1 MRQSLDKTLRKQLET
16 TVIKARDVV
25 EQAVTEA
32 LTRLGV
38 AEAQAPTYLSDTERA
53 LRNVLRAHGRQLG
66 DKLTDGKQTTD
77 ALMNEMAYEHWHR
90 MLFARFLEQNNLL
103 MYDEYTSVTLDE
115 CAELAEEESD
125 CKDGLELAGRLAAKM
140 LPQIF
145 RTESPEFQV
154 TLSINHTNTL
164 ESLIAKLD
172 SAVYQAQDSLGWCYQ
187 FWQTKKK
194 KEVNDS
200 GVKIGA
206 QELSPVTQLF
216 TEPYMVS
223 FLLDNALGAWWAN
236 KRLTQDDLARANN
249 EQELRDKAA
258 IDGVPLTYLR
268 FVKSEQTKQWQLA
281 SGGFEQWPSNLSEL
295 KTLDPCCG
303 SGHFL
308 VAVFLMLVP
317 MRMQLEQLSAR
328 EAVDKVITENLHGL
342 ELDQRCVELAAFAVA
357 LEAWRFPNAGGYR
370 PLPELH
376 LACSGLS
383 IHAAK
388 DEWKAISAAAG
399 KQNLTIALDSLYQ
412 TFKDAPVLGSLI
424 NPRRGN
430 AAKIAQWSELQ
441 QAISGALKADQAQAD
456 LDSDN
461 SNAIT
466 QRIEA
471 GIVAQGITKAAELLA
486 GQYAWVITNV
496 PYLARGKQSD
506 TLKDFC
512 ETYYPEGKNDLATV
526 FLDRCLEFCTEGGTS
541 SIVLPQNWLFLTSYK
556 KFREKSLTQDTWHSI
571 ARLGPGAFDTISGEV
586 VKAILITLSRGN
598 QQTITTGL
606 LSEDGESQWIRGIDV
621 SAPRTALEKSLLLA
635 NEEISNVT
643 QAQQL
648 ENPDCTIIL
657 SNSKSSTLLK
667 KHAKA
672 LAGILNGDSPRF
684 QRFFW
689 EFPIKSQIYVYQQG
703 TVDGMRHFGGLEKV
717 IEYDD
722 HNGHLRLPADERRER
737 LHDSDQRGNAAWGKW
752 GVSISQMNILP
763 ASLYIGN
770 KFDSNVGVLVPL
782 DKSYLKA
789 IWCYASDSSYN
800 LDVREI
806 DQKLNVT
813 NATLVKIPFDFEYW
827 SKVAEEQ
834 YPNGLPEP
842 YTNDPTQWIFHGQ
855 PCGSVIWDEESKWTV
870 EGELRTDD
878 TVAQVAVARLLG
890 YQWPAELDPEMELCV
905 EQRAWVE
912 RCAELADFV
921 DNDGIV
927 CIPPVW
933 KEPKAVNRLVEIL
946 QAAYGKAW
954 SSTLEERLLKSLKS
968 KDWESWLRDKFFEQ
982 HCKLFQNRP
991 FIWQIWDGQ
1000 KDGFSALINYH
1011 KLDYKCLERLI
1022 HTYLGDWIA
1031 TQIYDSNAGVD
1042 GADIRLAAA
1051 ENLKEQ
1057 LEAILVGEK
1066 GLDIFVRWKPL
1077 AEQPIGWNPDLNDGV
1092 RLNIRP
1098 FMLAKDVGKKGAGVL
1113 RAKPNVHWKK
1123 DRGTDVVSAPWYHL
1137 GLEYGGKEGDRINEH
1152 HLTLAEKKAAR
1163 EDAKH

>member
-1 MRQSLDKTLRKQLET
+1 MRQSLDKALRKQLET
-16 TVIKARDVV
+16 TVIKAREVV

-38 AEAQAPTYLSDTERA
+38 AEAHAPTYLSDTERT
-53 LRNVLRAHGRQLG
+53 LRNALRAHGRQLG

-103 MYDEYTSVTLDE
+103 MYDEYTSVTLGE
-115 CAELAEEESD
+115 CAELAEEEAD
-125 CKDGLELAGRLAAKM
+125 CKDGLELAGRLAEKM

-145 RTESPEFQV
+145 RTESPVFQV
-154 TLSINHTNTL
+154 KLSINHTNTL

-172 SAVYQAQDSLGWCYQ
+172 PAVYQAQDSLGWCYQ

-194 KEVNDS
+194 QQVNES

-236 KRLTQDDLARANN
+236 KRLTQDDLRRANN
-249 EQELRDKAA
+249 EQELREKAA
-258 IDGVPLTYLR
+258 IPGVPLKYLR
-268 FVKSEQTKQWQLA
+268 FVKHQESQEQEQGEPQWQLA
-281 SGGFEQWPSNLSEL
+281 SGGFEQWPTNLSEL

-317 MRMQLEQLSAR
+317 MRMHQEGLSAR
-328 EAVDKVITENLHGL
+328 DAVDQVIRENLHGL
-342 ELDQRCVELAAFAVA
+342 ELDQRCVELAAFSLA

-383 IHAAK
+383 IHSAK
-388 DEWKAISAAAG
+388 EEWKAISAAAD

-430 AAKIAQWSELQ
+430 AAKIVQWSELQ
-441 QAISGALKADQAQAD
+441 QAISGALKADQVQAN
-456 LDSDN
+456 LDSEN
-461 SNAIT
+461 PNAIT

-486 GQYAWVITNV
+486 GQYTWVITNV

-506 TLKDFC
+506 TLKGFC

-526 FLDRCLEFCTEGGTS
+526 FLNRCLEFCTKGGTS
-541 SIVLPQNWLFLTSYK
+541 SIVLPQNWLFLTRYK
-556 KFREKSLTQDTWHSI
+556 KFREKLLTQDTWHSI

-586 VKAILITLSRGN
+586 VKAILLSLSRGN
-598 QQTITTGL
+598 QEIVETGQ
-606 LSEDGESQWIRGIDV
+606 LSEEAERQRIQRIQRIDV
-621 SAPRTALEKSLLLA
+621 SASRNATEKALLL
-635 NEEISNVT
+635 VT
-643 QAQQL
+643 DEVKSVEQAKQL
-648 ENPDCTIIL
+648 ENPDFAIVLDDTDRSIKLL
-657 SNSKSSTLLK
+657 SEFAISMRGIVSGDGEKWVK
-667 KHAKA
+667 K
-672 LAGILNGDSPRF
+672 
-684 QRFFW
+684 FW
-689 EFPIKSQIYVYQQG
+689 ELKEKGKFEFLQSSPTSPGFGLGKEHIIDWSLQG
-703 TVDGMRHFGGLEKV
+703 EGM
-717 IEYDD
+717 
-722 HNGHLRLPADERRER
+722 LRPGTTNQAYGKKGVAHGQMSNLPATDYNGALYDNNTATLVPNKPEN
-737 LHDSDQRGNAAWGKW
+737 LVALYCYSS
-752 GVSISQMNILP
+752 SISFNEE
-763 ASLYIGN
+763 
-770 KFDSNVGVLVPL
+770 
-782 DKSYLKA
+782 
-789 IWCYASDSSYN
+789 
-800 LDVREI
+800 VRKV
-806 DQKLNVT
+806 DQKINVT
-813 NATLVKIPFDFEYW
+813 NATLLKIPFDLEYW
-827 SKVAEEQ
+827 SKVADEK

-842 YTNDPTQWIFHGQ
+842 YTNNPTQWIFHGH
-855 PCGSVIWDEESKWTV
+855 PCGSVVWDDEIKWTA

-878 TVAQVAVARLLG
+878 TVAQVAVARILG
-890 YQWPAELDPEMELCV
+890 YQWPAELDPEMELCA

-912 RCAELADFV
+912 RCDELSEFV
-921 DNDGIV
+921 DDDGIFCLPALRGEGRAAKRLV
-927 CIPPVW
+927 DLLMKAYGPVW
-933 KEPKAVNRLVEIL
+933 SATVEE
-946 QAAYGKAW
+946 K
-954 SSTLEERLLKSLKS
+954 LLSSLKA
-968 KDWESWLRDKFFEQ
+968 KDWESWLREKFFEQ

-991 FIWQIWDGQ
+991 FIWQIWDGE
-1000 KDGFSALINYH
+1000 KDGFSVLVNYQ
-1011 KLDYKCLERLI
+1011 KLDYKGLERLI
-1022 HTYLGDWIA
+1022 YTYLDNWISIQKQDIA
-1031 TQIYDSNAGVD
+1031 AGVD
-1042 GADIRLAAA
+1042 GADIRFTAA
-1051 ENLKEQ
+1051 ESLKQQ
-1057 LEAILVGEK
+1057 LVAILEGEK

-1077 AEQPIGWNPDLNDGV
+1077 SEQPIGWNPDLNDGV

-1123 DRGTDVVSAPWYHL
+1123 DRGTDVASAPWYHL

-1152 HLTLAEKKAAR
+1152 HLTLQEKKI
-1163 EDAKH
+1163 AKDQVK